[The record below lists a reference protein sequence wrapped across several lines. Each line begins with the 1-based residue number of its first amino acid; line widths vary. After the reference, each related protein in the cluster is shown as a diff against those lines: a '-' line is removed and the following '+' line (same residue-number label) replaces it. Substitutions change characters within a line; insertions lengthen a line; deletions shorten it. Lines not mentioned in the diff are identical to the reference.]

1 MLRCPTNLAIII
13 SINPCFPVS
22 VPTPL
27 GVASHF
33 ATSIADRELR
43 AKVFRRMSNLIDNPK
58 TNTAPRPIYATLEQS
73 VAAGEP
79 QRAVAQLI
87 AYLTEQEQYHELF
100 EALKMRLR
108 LKLNLPAAQADR
120 QEKFDEQTEIEL
132 ERGLIDA
139 CRTVGELFLKQGK
152 IREGWMYMRPVG
164 DREIASAALA
174 AVEPKDDNVDEL
186 LEVLLHEGVDI
197 GRGYQL
203 ALDRLGTCNSI
214 TMFESTLASRPRAD
228 QQIAA
233 RLLVAHVHAELLE
246 NLRRDIA
253 KRESAEPAEK
263 SIEELL
269 KSRPELLRDGSYH
282 LDTSHIASTVRFAR
296 VLDDPEHL
304 RLALDLACYGR
315 GLHPQYQY
323 PGEEPFLDLYPA
335 SAAFFRA
342 LLGQQV
348 DTGIRYFT
356 QKADAVDQQQFG
368 TVAVEVLID
377 LMSRC
382 GRHAEA
388 LQVYAK
394 RLPIGTRILGIAPTL
409 LQLSQRLGE
418 YTPMLNIC
426 QQRDDLLG
434 YAAAILQEQNI

>member
-1 MLRCPTNLAIII
+1 MNELVDKPTLA
-13 SINPCFPVS
+13 
-22 VPTPL
+22 TQ
-27 GVASHF
+27 A
-33 ATSIADRELR
+33 
-43 AKVFRRMSNLIDNPK
+43 
-58 TNTAPRPIYATLEQS
+58 RPIYAELAQK
-73 VAAGEP
+73 VASG
-79 QRAVAQLI
+79 QRHQAIEQLI
-87 AYLTEQEQYHELF
+87 AYLQEQGLYHELF
-100 EALKMRLR
+100 EALKMRVR
-108 LKLNLPAAQADR
+108 MRLNLPAAQADR
-120 QEKFDEQTEIEL
+120 QEKFDEQTEVEL

-139 CRTVGELFLKQGK
+139 CRTVGELFLKQGR

-174 AVEPKDDNVDEL
+174 AVEPTDDNVSEL
-186 LEVLLHEGVDI
+186 LDVLLHEGVDI

-203 ALDRLGTCNSI
+203 ALERMGTCNSI
-214 TMFESTLASRPRAD
+214 TMFESLLASRPRSD

-253 KRESAEPAEK
+253 KREQAEPPQV

-315 GLHPQYQY
+315 SLHPQYQY

-335 SAAFFRA
+335 SAAFFRS

-348 DTGIRYFT
+348 DAGIRYFT
-356 QKADAVDQQQFG
+356 QKADSLDQQQYG
-368 TVAVEVLID
+368 TVAIETLID
-377 LMSRC
+377 LLSRC
-382 GRHAEA
+382 GRQAEA
-388 LQVYAK
+388 LQAYAK
-394 RLPIGTRILGIAPTL
+394 RLPVGTRIIGIAPTL

-418 YTPMLNIC
+418 YSPMLEIC

-434 YAAAILQEQNI
+434 YAAAILQE